1 MTLATSASRPQA
13 DREPSST
20 ADYGSAPPASKAQQ
34 TPMAL
39 ASPYEGLATSAVH
52 PAPAVASNSRGMA
65 MLCVPDDLWANASTR
80 QGSLQRWTVSDG
92 ALVTAGQALAEIR
105 IKDAVYDIV
114 APAAGQ
120 LFRSATPDDTLEPRL
135 LLGFLT
141 LL

>member
-1 MTLATSASRPQA
+1 MTLATSSAHPEA
-13 DREPSST
+13 VREPSST
-20 ADYGSAPPASKAQQ
+20 ADYGSAPAACKAQE
-34 TPMAL
+34 TPRAL

-52 PAPAVASNSRGMA
+52 PTPAAARANRGMA
-65 MLCVPDDLWANASTR
+65 MLCVPDDLWANAPTR

-92 ALVTAGQALAEIR
+92 ALVTAGQALAEVR
-105 IKDAVYDIV
+105 IEDAVHHII

-120 LFRSATPDDTLEPRL
+120 LFRSATPHDTLEPRL